1 MQAEVAMFDSPFAYC
16 PKCNEMVLLDQTQRE
31 CKADHRCGD
40 IDCPLL
46 AFFTGYDFR
55 QPPAARRRKERRD
68 DPS

>member
-1 MQAEVAMFDSPFAYC
+1 MQVEVAMFDSPFAYC

-31 CKADHRCGD
+31 CKAEHRCGD

-46 AFFTGYDFR
+46 SFFTGYEFR
-55 QPPAARRRKERRD
+55 KSTANRRRKERRD